1 MKTLRAILFFF
12 VMLLNV
18 QLVAQDSLLLPPKKD
33 TLYGI
38 ASYYHDKFEGRKT
51 ANGEIFSQ
59 NKMTAACNI
68 IPLGTMVRVTNI
80 RNQRAVI
87 VKINDRLHP
96 KMTRIVDLSFAA
108 AKKLGFI
115 RSGLTRVMVEI
126 LEKDD

>member
-1 MKTLRAILFFF
+1 MKTLRAIFFF
-12 VMLLNV
+12 VMLLSV
-18 QLVAQDSLLLPPKKD
+18 QLVAQDSLLLSPKKD

-68 IPLGTMVRVTNI
+68 LPLGTMVRVTNI

-96 KMTRIVDLSFAA
+96 KITRIVDLSFAA

>member
-12 VMLLNV
+12 VMLLSV

-68 IPLGTMVRVTNI
+68 LPLGTMVRVTNI

-87 VKINDRLHP
+87 VKINDRLHS

>member
-12 VMLLNV
+12 VMLLSV

-68 IPLGTMVRVTNI
+68 LPLGTMVRVTNI

-87 VKINDRLHP
+87 VKINDRLHS

-115 RSGLTRVMVEI
+115 RAGLTRVMVEI